1 VAASHDGCA
10 RHATRLGQQDDR
22 QDSADE
28 CEGASHAE
36 GRGVALVE
44 GAVNG
49 AGEERDHQLM
59 KEEQTTRSQQPLQIT
74 ALRK

>member
-36 GRGVALVE
+36 GRGVAPVE
-44 GAVNG
+44 GAVDG
-49 AGEERDHQLM
+49 PGEERDHQLM
-59 KEEQTTRSQQPLQIT
+59 KEEPNAESTTVANYSTP
-74 ALRK
+74 